1 MGHKRHK
8 RHRGFRFDKFIRTV
22 GPFVAL
28 AAMSGMV
35 AGCQNRG
42 GEFQFNGSKGVP
54 LSELDMSGDAPT
66 TINLMGPDHVVVSE
80 GADFAIALQGTD
92 EAKDRMR
99 FILKDGTLSIMRQDM
114 DWNDDDGGIATVN
127 VTMPAPE
134 KIVIAGS
141 GQLAASALADEAEIA
156 IAGSGSASI
165 LDINSTSLG
174 VSIAGSGHLTAGG
187 KVRELDLSVA
197 GSGTADMAGLEVED
211 AEINIAGS
219 GEATFSSDGEV
230 NANIMGS
237 GTVTVRGSARCR
249 VHSMGSGSLVCVRR
263 EDEAA

>member
-1 MGHKRHK
+1 M
-8 RHRGFRFDKFIRTV
+8 RHRRHNRHGGFRFDKIMRTV
-22 GPFVAL
+22 GPFVAM
-28 AAMSGMV
+28 AAMGGMM

-42 GEFQFNGSKGVP
+42 SGFHFDGDRGVP

-66 TINLMGPDHVVVSE
+66 EISLMGPDHVVVSE
-80 GADFAIALQGTD
+80 GEDFTISLQGDD

-99 FILKDGTLSIMRQDM
+99 FVLEGGTLSILREEMG
-114 DWNDDDGGIATVN
+114 WNDNNGEVATVN
-127 VTMPAPE
+127 VTMPPPQ

-141 GQLAASALADEAEIA
+141 GQLASSALADEAEIA

-165 LDINSTSLG
+165 LDIDISELD

-197 GSGTADMAGLEVED
+197 GSGTADMAGLEVEE

-219 GEATFSSDGEV
+219 GNATFSSDGEV

-237 GTVTVRGSARCR
+237 GNVTVRGSARCR
-249 VHSMGSGSLVCVRR
+249 VHSMGSGSLVCERR

>member
-1 MGHKRHK
+1 MRHKRHK
-8 RHRGFRFDKFIRTV
+8 RHGGFRFDKIIRTV
-22 GPFVAL
+22 GPFIAL
-28 AAMSGMV
+28 AAMGGMM

-42 GEFQFNGSKGVP
+42 GEYRFKGTRGVP
-54 LSELDMSGDAPT
+54 LSELDMSGDAPAA
-66 TINLMGPDHVVVSE
+66 INLMGPDHVVVSE
-80 GADFAIALQGTD
+80 GADFTIALQGT
-92 EAKDRMR
+92 EAAKDRMR
-99 FILKDGTLSIMRQDM
+99 FVLEDGTLSIMRQDI
-114 DWNDDDGGIATVN
+114 DWNDDDGEVATVN

-141 GQLAASALADEAEIA
+141 GQLAASRLADEAEIV

-165 LDINSTSLG
+165 LEIDSTSLD
-174 VSIAGSGHLTAGG
+174 VSIAGSGRLTAGG

-197 GSGTADMAGLEVED
+197 GSGTADMVGLEAED

-219 GEATFSSDGEV
+219 GKATFSSDGEV

-237 GTVTVRGSARCR
+237 GNVTVRGSARCR
-249 VHSMGSGSLVCVRR
+249 VHSMGSGSLVCERR